1 MAQEGIIAFFPVV
14 AGVMMLSVLVACEH
28 TPLDH
33 SGTVRSFQIL
43 DTMQP
48 TVLYAQV
55 GDEIRWENLSNKVVH
70 LRFLGTPNWEAATCQ
85 TGFRGM
91 GLWQDSATMKPKEH
105 VSLCFSKPSTLR
117 FNVWMDWEN
126 SQSKIS
132 PTLTVHVEARGGTD
146 EKLSSKLP
154 RKSSQ
159 PASVETPRLG
169 VDSFAPKAP
178 LQRP

>member
-1 MAQEGIIAFFPVV
+1 
-14 AGVMMLSVLVACEH
+14 MMLSVLVACEH

-70 LRFLGTPNWEAATCQ
+70 LRFLGTPNWEIVTCEK
-85 TGFRGM
+85 GFRWM
-91 GLWQDSATMKPKEH
+91 GLMQDSATIKPKEF

-132 PTLTVHVEARGGTD
+132 PTLTVHVETRGGTD
-146 EKLSSKLP
+146 EKLSSKPP

-178 LQRP
+178 

>member
-1 MAQEGIIAFFPVV
+1 MAFYPVIAS
-14 AGVMMLSVLVACEH
+14 VMVLCVLVGCEH
-28 TPLDH
+28 TPLNQ
-33 SGTVRSFQIL
+33 SGNIRSIQIQ
-43 DTMQP
+43 DTIQP
-48 TVLYAQV
+48 AVLYAQV
-55 GDEIRWENLSNKVVH
+55 GDEIRWQNLSNEVVH
-70 LRFLGTPNWEAATCQ
+70 LRFLGTPNWEIVTCEK
-85 TGFRGM
+85 GFRWM
-91 GLWQDSATMKPKEH
+91 GLMQDSATIKPKEF
-105 VSLCFSKPSTLR
+105 VSLCVSKPSTLR

-146 EKLSSKLP
+146 ETLSSKLP

>member
-1 MAQEGIIAFFPVV
+1 MAFFPVV
-14 AGVMMLSVLVACEH
+14 AGLIMLSVLVACEH

-70 LRFLGTPNWEAATCQ
+70 LRFLATPNWEAVTCER
-85 TGFRGM
+85 GFRWM
-91 GLWQDSATMKPKEH
+91 GLWEDSATMKPKES

-126 SQSKIS
+126 SQSNIS
-132 PTLTVHVEARGGTD
+132 PTLTVHVEWRGRVT
-146 EKLSSKLP
+146 ELPSTPP

-159 PASVETPRLG
+159 PPSGETPRLG
-169 VDSFAPKAP
+169 VDSFAPRVP